1 LKRNSIVISA
11 VVAVLAIFAWAGWAN
26 WEYRRQAAEK
36 LAAAAPK
43 AELIPDAAGGAPQY
57 VSPLKGKAA
66 PAFELED
73 LTGKKVSLASYKGKA
88 VLINFWATWCGPC
101 KMIAPILD
109 EIATEKSGAVKIG
122 KVDVDSNQ
130 ALSARFQ
137 IRAIPTLL
145 FFKNGEVKEQVV
157 GMTNKKDLLAKI
169 ESLA

>member
-1 LKRNSIVISA
+1 MANPNVVTITDANFDQEVLKSSNP
-11 VVAVLAIFAWAGWAN
+11 VVL
-26 WEYRRQAAEK
+26 
-36 LAAAAPK
+36 
-43 AELIPDAAGGAPQY
+43 D
-57 VSPLKGKAA
+57 
-66 PAFELED
+66 
-73 LTGKKVSLASYKGKA
+73 
-88 VLINFWATWCGPC
+88 FWAQWCGPC